1 MGGRGAKGSG
11 KRTRPRPAPP
21 KYAQV
26 GGVTV
31 NRTVYPFKQNQHIL
45 GDPAWV
51 EESRRLTA
59 GGKNPKSAFYK
70 HIDPQAI
77 IDMYSGKGT
86 VEITSR
92 SKYPTEY
99 VTLKNNIG
107 VTYDAKIKKFI
118 PTNRIQIVYSSKGAH
133 AFPTITKKG

>member
-11 KRTRPRPAPP
+11 KRTRPSAAPP

-31 NRTVYPFKQNQHIL
+31 NRTVYPSKQNQHIL

-59 GGKNPKSAFYK
+59 EGKNPKSAFYK

-77 IDMYSGKGT
+77 IDMYSGKG
-86 VEITSR
+86 VVKRNKKSE
-92 SKYPTEY
+92 YPIEY
-99 VTLKNNIG
+99 ITLKNNIG
-107 VTYDAKIKKFI
+107 ITYDVKIKKYI

-133 AFPTITKKG
+133 AFPTKNKKG